1 MTSDLVVTEERN
13 ECRLRG
19 MEVVDPDR
27 SVDQDHLAP
36 SRRRGAAVAPLSEPP
51 RAARRLAL
59 STRIKVSSPS
69 RKSADLSVIPVN
81 SVARAKSS
89 SSMVT
94 VVLIEA
100 SASKIASSDALND
113 AIA

>member
-100 SASKIASSDALND
+100 SASKIASSDAPND